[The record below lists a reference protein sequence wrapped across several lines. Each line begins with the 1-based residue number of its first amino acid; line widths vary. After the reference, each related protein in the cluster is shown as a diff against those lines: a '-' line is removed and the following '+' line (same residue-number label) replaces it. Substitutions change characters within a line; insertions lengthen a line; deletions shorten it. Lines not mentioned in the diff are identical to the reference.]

1 MLNIPDGMVSEFF
14 LDGKRMRIEKPY
26 PATLCEFLCLIESK
40 LNKEK
45 KVISRVRVDQHS
57 EFLADYWDESLQNFC
72 EIQIDSKVYK
82 EVYKINVQNR
92 LLVIQEALSD
102 LNEKM
107 PICDFEEMLVLFK
120 NLIRTV
126 HAFLNELKQCYVL
139 LWATFYPLYQHCI
152 SNIENDLEYKN
163 TKGLRNLVQH
173 NLASLLRETDLYFV

>member
-14 LDGKRMRIEKPY
+14 LDGKRIRVEEPD
-26 PATLCEFLCLIESK
+26 PATLCEFLCWIESK

-45 KVISRVRVDQHS
+45 KVISQIRVDQRS

-82 EVYKINVQNR
+82 EVYKIDVQKY
-92 LLVIQEALSD
+92 LLTVQEALSD

-107 PICDFEEMLVLFK
+107 PICTFENILTLSK
-120 NLIRTV
+120 HLIQTV
-126 HAFLNELKQCYVL
+126 HTFLNELKQHYVL

-152 SNIENDLEYKN
+152 SNIENDLEQKN
-163 TKGLRNLVQH
+163 TESLRNLVQH